1 MKKRILTLGVAM
13 AFMAVVSN
21 VEARTTDSAP
31 IMKWNTLTNVNVS
44 SFCKAIIK
52 GDKEMVL
59 KMIEM
64 GEDVNQKSLGKT
76 PAHYAARYNRPEIM
90 KVLIKNGA
98 NLNKRCDQ
106 GFTVKKYAELADAS
120 AVLEVLEKKG

>member
-1 MKKRILTLGVAM
+1 M

>member
-1 MKKRILTLGVAM
+1 MKKRIFTLGMAM

-21 VEARTTDSAP
+21 VEAKIGVPSTS
-31 IMKWNTLTNVNVS
+31 IEWSTLAEVNVS

-90 KVLIKNGA
+90 KALIKNGA
-98 NLNKRCDQ
+98 DLRKRCDQ
-106 GFTVKKYAELADAS
+106 GFTVKKYAELAEATD
-120 AVLEVLEKKG
+120 VLAVLEKKG